1 VEPME
6 FSSST
11 SASSQL
17 EEART
22 RRLSSTGNAPV
33 SVDEDL
39 EMLLWELSD
48 GILEAELDLD
58 PGKDEDDLLL
68 ELSKMIDD

>member
-1 VEPME
+1 MEQVEV
-6 FSSST
+6 SSST

-22 RRLSSTGNAPV
+22 RRLSSAGNAPL
-33 SVDEDL
+33 SADEDF
-39 EMLLWELSD
+39 EKLLWEIS
-48 GILEAELDLD
+48 GGRLEAEIDLD

-68 ELSKMIDD
+68 ELSKMIDS

>member
-1 VEPME
+1 MEPME

-22 RRLSSTGNAPV
+22 RRLSSTGNAPLC
-33 SVDEDL
+33 VDEDF
-39 EMLLWELSD
+39 EKLLRELSD